1 MMSDVTATIRDYLT
15 TELVSDAPAIADDTP
30 LLKTEL
36 IDSMGVLTL
45 VGFLEDEYGIIIAAD
60 DVSADNFETL
70 VSITRLV
77 ESKLG

>member
-1 MMSDVTATIRDYLT
+1 MSEVTQTIREYLNE
-15 TELVSDAPAIADDTP
+15 ELLDHEVELADDTP

-45 VGFLEDEYGIIIAAD
+45 VGFIEDEYGITIGAD
-60 DVSADNFETL
+60 DVSTENFESLSTIA
-70 VSITRLV
+70 SLV

>member
-1 MMSDVTATIRDYLT
+1 MSEVSATIHEYLT
-15 TELVSDAPAIADDTP
+15 TELLDEGAEIGIDTP

-45 VGFLEDEYGIIIAAD
+45 VGFLEDEYGITIAAD
-60 DVSADNFETL
+60 DVSAENFQTL
-70 VSITRLV
+70 GSISALV

>member
-1 MMSDVTATIRDYLT
+1 MADITQDVKDFLLSELLDAATDLQ
-15 TELVSDAPAIADDTP
+15 PDTP

-60 DVSADNFETL
+60 DVSAANFETL
-70 VSITRLV
+70 VTITRLV

>member
-1 MMSDVTATIRDYLT
+1 MSDVTATIRDYLT
-15 TELVSDAPAIADDTP
+15 TELVSGAPAIADDTP

-45 VGFLEDEYGIIIAAD
+45 VGFLEDEYGITIAAD
-60 DVSADNFETL
+60 DVSAGNFETL
-70 VSITRLV
+70 LSITALV

>member
-1 MMSDVTATIRDYLT
+1 MSDVTANIRDYLT
-15 TELVSDAPAIADDTP
+15 SELLEDGADLADDTP
-30 LLKTEL
+30 LLRTEL

-45 VGFLEDEYGIIIAAD
+45 VGFIEDEYGITIAAD

>member
-1 MMSDVTATIRDYLT
+1 MSDVTATIRDYLT

>member
-1 MMSDVTATIRDYLT
+1 MSDVTATIRDYLT

-45 VGFLEDEYGIIIAAD
+45 VGFLEDEYGITIAAD
-60 DVSADNFETL
+60 DVSAVNFETL
-70 VSITRLV
+70 VSITALV
-77 ESKLG
+77 ESKLT

>member
-1 MMSDVTATIRDYLT
+1 MSEVTDTIKEYLED
-15 TELVSDAPAIADDTP
+15 ELLDDGIELANDTP

-45 VGFLEDEYGIIIAAD
+45 VGFIEDEYGITVGAD
-60 DVSADNFETL
+60 DVSTDNFASL
-70 VSITRLV
+70 DSITRYV

>member
-1 MMSDVTATIRDYLT
+1 MSDVTATIRDYLT
-15 TELVSDAPAIADDTP
+15 TELVNDAPAIADDTP

-45 VGFLEDEYGIIIAAD
+45 VGFIEDEYGITIAAD
-60 DVSADNFETL
+60 DVSAENFESL
-70 VSITRLV
+70 VTITALV

>member
-1 MMSDVTATIRDYLT
+1 MSDVTQTIREYLT
-15 TELVSDAPAIADDTP
+15 EELLDHDVDLADDTP

-45 VGFLEDEYGIIIAAD
+45 VGFIEDEYGITIAAD
-60 DVSADNFETL
+60 DVSTDNFATL
-70 VSITRLV
+70 DTITRMV

>member
-1 MMSDVTATIRDYLT
+1 MADITQDVKDFLLSELLDGATDLQ
-15 TELVSDAPAIADDTP
+15 PDTP

-60 DVSADNFETL
+60 DVSAANFETL
-70 VSITRLV
+70 VTITRLV